1 MVVLLGF
8 PQVSH
13 VTTSSRNGL
22 TNKSQKHKHYH
33 VFSYH
38 GLIVVWVRY
47 STDPFRFRAFSS
59 DEARAVGQGQNNGR
73 SRSSSPSH
81 PLMISAPAPSMS
93 FLS

>member
-47 STDPFRFRAFSS
+47 STDPFRAFSS